1 MPDGTVIDPK
11 LNPRERDFGIVYV
24 PDFGGNFKYHKSKG
38 KPLTRGFLHGSKVYF
53 DGYPE
58 IFPNTLI
65 IDGIPV
71 IGYFK
76 DTIDVKYVPDN
87 SEPLLNEFYDVL
99 TGGNTETAPN
109 GITARIQN
117 LINTNKLESDVK

>member
-24 PDFGGNFKYHKSKG
+24 PDFGGNFKYHKSTG
-38 KPLTRGFLHGSKVYF
+38 KAHTRGFLHGSKVYF

-76 DTIDVKYVPDN
+76 DTIDVKYVPDDN
-87 SEPLLNEFYDVL
+87 EPLLNQFYQEL
-99 TGGNTETAPN
+99 TGGNSATAPK
-109 GITARIQN
+109 GITAKILK
-117 LINTNKLESDVK
+117 LIKNKKLKSDVK